1 MRAYVALA
9 PPIQTKGLMDLERER
24 IRGKGLWARW
34 VDRRARRRGRKK
46 AYMIFLGLMI
56 KHQRVQIRP
65 VHVRATFWVMESFSA
80 GR

>member
-1 MRAYVALA
+1 M
-9 PPIQTKGLMDLERER
+9 
-24 IRGKGLWARW
+24 RW
-34 VDRRARRRGRKK
+34 VDRRARRREREK

-65 VHVRATFWVMESFSA
+65 VQVRATFWVRESFSA